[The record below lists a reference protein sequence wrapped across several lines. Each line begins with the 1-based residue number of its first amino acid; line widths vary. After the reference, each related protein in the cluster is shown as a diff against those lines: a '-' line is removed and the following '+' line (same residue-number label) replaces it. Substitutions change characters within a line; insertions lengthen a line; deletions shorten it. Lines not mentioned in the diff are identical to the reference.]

1 VDAARV
7 MAILIAGTSPW
18 ESAVARDGA
27 ALCVKDVEA
36 QAALVERETLE
47 RVSRAEAENTAA

>member
-7 MAILIAGTSPW
+7 MAILIARTSPR
-18 ESAVARDGA
+18 ESAMARDGA
-27 ALCVKDVEA
+27 ALRVMDVGA

-47 RVSRAEAENTAA
+47 RVSRAQAENTAA